1 MPTSMPSTP
10 RCGPHATSAE
20 PVQHD
25 SGAGTDARPLVLHVV
40 YRFDTGGLENG
51 IVNLIEHMPAQAY
64 RHAVLAL
71 TEVAPHFCQRIRR
84 DDVQYFAL
92 HKAPG
97 HGWWLYPAMYRL
109 FGRCARP
116 SCTAATWARWKRSC
130 PLGWPACRC
139 AFMASMVATWPTCSA
154 TTAAINGCAAPID
167 PFVHRYMAL
176 SRDLAAYLRDM
187 VSVQPH
193 RIAQVY
199 NGVDTARFR
208 PDPIGR
214 AVIPGCP
221 FVDPSLWLV
230 GTVGRMQ
237 AVKHQ
242 TLLARAF
249 VRAVQ
254 LQPELRQSMR
264 LVMVGDGPLRGE
276 CEAILSSNGMAS
288 LAWLPGERAD
298 VPDVMRGL
306 NCFVL
311 PSLAEGI
318 SNTILEAMATGL
330 PVVATEVGGNA
341 DLVAHG
347 ESGELLP
354 SDQAEAMAHC
364 LLRMAGDRPRAAAMG
379 RHGRGLA
386 EQRFS
391 LAAMVGTYQSLYDR
405 ELTMHA
411 PRLLLHR

>member
-109 FGRCARP
+109 FRQLRPAIVHSRNLGALEAQLPAWLARVPVRIHGEHGRD
-116 SCTAATWARWKRSC
+116 
-130 PLGWPACRC
+130 
-139 AFMASMVATWPTCSA
+139 VADLFGNNRRHQWMRRA
-154 TTAAINGCAAPID
+154 YD